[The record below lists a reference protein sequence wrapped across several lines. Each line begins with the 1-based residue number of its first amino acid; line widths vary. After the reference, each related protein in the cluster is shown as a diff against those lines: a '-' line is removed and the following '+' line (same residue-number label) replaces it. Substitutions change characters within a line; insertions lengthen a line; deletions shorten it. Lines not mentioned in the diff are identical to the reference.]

1 MTSHNPSASIQN
13 TDFGSLPHLHIGNL
27 DIRFPVIQGGMGIGV
42 SLSGLA
48 AAVARAGGVGVIATA
63 GIGWDEPDYTTR
75 PFDANQRALRRHI
88 RQARQNAPDGI
99 IGVNIMVALTDYD
112 SLVSTSAEEGVDII
126 FSGAGLPLSLPEH
139 IKPETGPKLVP
150 IVSSG
155 RAAQIICKKWLSRYK
170 RLPDAFVVEG
180 PMAGGHLG
188 FKPEQVENE
197 DFVLEKLLVEVIDA
211 TSSFKTPAGNPLPII
226 AAGGVYTGADIRRM
240 LDLGAAGCQMG
251 TRFVATEECD
261 AAPEFKQRYVES
273 KRGDMTVMHSP
284 LGLPGRAIRNIF
296 LDNAQADQRRPE
308 TCAYHCMKGCNYNE
322 ISFCISEALIQ
333 AKKGNVNEGLL
344 FAGANAWRV
353 ENIITVEQLVAT
365 LVKEFM
371 TSAPVSAK

>member
-1 MTSHNPSASIQN
+1 MTSQKPSASPQ
-13 TDFGSLPHLHIGNL
+13 DFGKLPHLHIGNL

-63 GIGWDEPDYTTR
+63 GIGWDEPDYASR
-75 PFDANQRALRRHI
+75 PVEANQRALRRHI
-88 RQARQNAPDGI
+88 RLAKENAPGGI

-112 SLVSTSAEEGVDII
+112 TLVSTSAEEGVDII

-139 IKPETGPKLVP
+139 IDPETGPKLAP

-155 RAAQIICKKWLSRYK
+155 RAAQIICKKWLSRFK
-170 RLPDAFVVEG
+170 RLPDALVVEG

-188 FKPEQVENE
+188 FKPDQVEHD
-197 DFVLEKLLVEVIDA
+197 DFVLEKLLVEVIEA
-211 TSSFKTPAGNPLPII
+211 TADFKTPSGDPIPVI

-251 TRFVATEECD
+251 TRFVATNECD
-261 AAPEFKQRYVES
+261 AAPEFKQRYVDS
-273 KRGDMTVMHSP
+273 KLGDITVMRSP
-284 LGLPGRAIRNIF
+284 LGLPGRAIKNIF
-296 LDNAQADQRRPE
+296 LDNAQADKNRPE
-308 TCAYHCMKGCNYNE
+308 GCAYRCMKGCRFDT
-322 ISFCISEALIQ
+322 IQFCISEALIN
-333 AKKGNVNEGLL
+333 AKKGKVNDGLL

-353 ENIITVEQLVAT
+353 EKIIPVAELVASLAEEYKASEPT
-365 LVKEFM
+365 E
-371 TSAPVSAK
+371 